1 MTGEP
6 RPAVVI
12 LSEAARETGERIAR
26 ALGGELHG
34 AAARVAGADVSFT
47 EAKAHLQSLFLA
59 GRPVVAVMASGAL
72 IRILAPVLA
81 DKHREPPVLAVSE
94 DGSSVVPLLGG
105 HHGANDLARQI
116 ASELGGHAAITTAGD
131 LKFGVAL
138 DQPPAGYVLA
148 NPGNAK
154 AVMAELV
161 AGAGVRLTLGVPCS
175 DTPLWPAGHLPLKGG
190 DRIAAGVSTVAV
202 GSGDAERDSQP
213 ISPLEGEMAGR
224 PEGGMSRTTGSRETP
239 IAAWLHNSRLPFDKE
254 ARVTLT
260 VTDTQKKPDG
270 LELVYHPK
278 TLVLG
283 MGCERHAS
291 AEEAIALAEQAL
303 QTAGLARESL
313 AAVVSIDLKA
323 DEAAIHAVARHFG
336 VPARFFTAA
345 RLEQEAPRLKNPSDV
360 VFAEVGCHGVAEGA
374 ALAATG
380 ASGELV
386 VAKIKSKGATAAIA
400 RAADLVDPDNIGRA
414 RGKLFVVGIG
424 PGADQWRSPEVSQM
438 VAASTDLVGY
448 SLYLDLLG
456 PLAEGKVRHDF
467 DLGKEE
473 ARVVHAME
481 LAGEG
486 KAVSLVCSGDAGI
499 YAMATLVFEL
509 FDKGGITDAASR
521 IEVQVS
527 PGISAL
533 QAAAARVGAP
543 LGHDFCTISLSDL
556 LTPWEHIQRR
566 VKAAGEGDFVIAFY
580 NPVSMKRRTQLA
592 YARDELVK
600 HRPQD
605 TPVILATNLGR
616 EGELV
621 RVVPLGEL
629 NVDDV
634 DMLTVVVVGSSE
646 SRTVR
651 TGDGKTWVYTPRGY
665 SGKAGSGMKGSE
677 A

>member
-1 MTGEP
+1 MTGISASLAK
-6 RPAVVI
+6 PAVVI
-12 LSEAARETGERIAR
+12 LSEAAASLGRRIA
-26 ALGGELHG
+26 ADIGGELHG
-34 AAARVAGADVSFT
+34 AAARVEEADVRFAS
-47 EAKAHLQSLFLA
+47 AKDHVQALFAA
-59 GRPVVAVMASGAL
+59 GRPIIAVMASGAL
-72 IRILAPVLA
+72 IRLLAPLLS
-81 DKHREPPVLAVSE
+81 DKHSEPPVLAVAE

-116 ASELGGHAAITTAGD
+116 ATTLGAHAAITTAGD

-138 DQPPAGYVLA
+138 DQPPESYVLA
-148 NPGNAK
+148 NPERAK

-161 AGAGVRLTLGVPCS
+161 AGA
-175 DTPLWPAGHLPLKGG
+175 
-190 DRIAAGVSTVAV
+190 
-202 GSGDAERDSQP
+202 DAR
-213 ISPLEGEMAGR
+213 LEGASAE
-224 PEGGMSRTTGSRETP
+224 
-239 IAAWLHNSRLPFDKE
+239 WLTQSRLPFEQE

-260 VTDTQKKPDG
+260 VTDQQKTAG
-270 LELVYHPK
+270 ELELVYHPK

-283 MGCERHAS
+283 MGCERHAKP
-291 AEEAIALAEQAL
+291 EEAIALAEEAL
-303 QTAGLARESL
+303 SKGGFAKTSL
-313 AAVVSIDLKA
+313 AAVCSIDLKA
-323 DEAAIHAVARHFG
+323 DETAIHAVAAHFG

-345 RLEQEAPRLKNPSDV
+345 TLEAEAPRLKNPSEV

-374 ALAATG
+374 ALAAVG

-386 VAKIKSKGATAAIA
+386 VEKIKSKGATAAIA
-400 RAADLVDPDNIGRA
+400 RAADIIDPKTTGRA
-414 RGKLFVVGIG
+414 RGTLFVVGIG
-424 PGADQWRSPEVSQM
+424 PGSEGWRSPEVSRM
-438 VAASTDLVGY
+438 VQASTDLVGY

-456 PLAEGKVRHDF
+456 PLADGKTRHDF

-486 KAVSLVCSGDAGI
+486 KTVALVCSGDAGI

-509 FDKGGITDAASR
+509 FDKGGITDGASR

-533 QAAAARVGAP
+533 QAAAARIGAP

-592 YARDELVK
+592 YARDELLK
-600 HRPQD
+600 YRPAS

-616 EGELV
+616 EGETV
-621 RVVPLGEL
+621 RTVPLGEL

-646 SRTVR
+646 SRTVT

-665 SGKAGSGMKGSE
+665 SGKADSGMKGSE

>member
-1 MTGEP
+1 MTDIAAS
-6 RPAVVI
+6 PAKPVVVI
-12 LSEAARETGERIAR
+12 LSEAAASLGRRIA
-26 ALGGELHG
+26 ADIGGELHG
-34 AAARVAGADVSFT
+34 AAARVEEADVRFAS
-47 EAKAHLQSLFLA
+47 AKDHVQALFAA
-59 GRPVVAVMASGAL
+59 GRPIVAVMASGAL
-72 IRILAPVLA
+72 IRLVAPLLS
-81 DKHREPPVLAVSE
+81 DKHSEPPVLAVAE

-116 ASELGGHAAITTAGD
+116 ASVLGAHAAITTAGD

-138 DQPPAGYVLA
+138 DQPPEGYVLA
-148 NPGNAK
+148 NPDSAK

-161 AGAGVRLTLGVPCS
+161 AGAGAR
-175 DTPLWPAGHLPLKGG
+175 
-190 DRIAAGVSTVAV
+190 
-202 GSGDAERDSQP
+202 
-213 ISPLEGEMAGR
+213 LEGA
-224 PEGGMSRTTGSRETP
+224 S
-239 IAAWLHNSRLPFDKE
+239 AAWLIQSRLPFEQE

-260 VTDTQKKPDG
+260 VTDQQKTAG
-270 LELVYHPK
+270 ELELVYHSK

-283 MGCERHAS
+283 MGCERHAKP
-291 AEEAIALAEQAL
+291 EEAIALAEEAL
-303 QTAGLARESL
+303 AKGGFAKESL
-313 AAVVSIDLKA
+313 AAVCSIDLKA
-323 DEAAIHAVARHFG
+323 DETAIHAVAAHFG

-345 RLEQEAPRLKNPSDV
+345 TLEAEAPRLKNPSEV

-374 ALAATG
+374 ALAAVG
-380 ASGELV
+380 ELGELV
-386 VAKIKSKGATAAIA
+386 VEKIKSKGATAAIA
-400 RAADLVDPDNIGRA
+400 RAADIIDPKTVGRA
-414 RGKLFVVGIG
+414 RGTLFVVGIG
-424 PGADQWRSPEVSQM
+424 PGSEGWRSPEVSRM
-438 VAASTDLVGY
+438 VQASTELVGY
-448 SLYLDLLG
+448 SLYLELLG
-456 PLAEGKVRHDF
+456 PLADGKTRHDF

-486 KAVSLVCSGDAGI
+486 KTVALVCSGDAGI

-509 FDKGGITDAASR
+509 FDKRGITDGASR

-533 QAAAARVGAP
+533 QAAAARIGAP

-556 LTPWEHIQRR
+556 LTPWAHIQRR

-592 YARDELVK
+592 YARDELLK
-600 HRPQD
+600 YRPAS

-616 EGELV
+616 EGETV
-621 RVVPLGEL
+621 RTVPLGQL

-646 SRTVR
+646 SRTVT

-665 SGKAGSGMKGSE
+665 SGKADSGMKGSE
-677 A
+677 T

>member
-1 MTGEP
+1 MTGLSATATAAAKP
-6 RPAVVI
+6 VVVV
-12 LSEAARETGERIAR
+12 LSDAAASLGRRIATEID
-26 ALGGELHG
+26 GELHG
-34 AAARVAGADVSFT
+34 AAARVSEADLRFDS
-47 EAKAHLQSLFLA
+47 AKDHVQGLFAA
-59 GRPVVAVMASGAL
+59 GRPIVAVMASGAL
-72 IRILAPVLA
+72 IRLLAPLLS
-81 DKHREPPVLAVSE
+81 DKQAEPPVLVVAE

-105 HHGANDLARQI
+105 HHGANDLARLI
-116 ASELGGHAAITTAGD
+116 AAAIGAHAAITTAGD

-138 DQPPAGYVLA
+138 DQPPVGLVLA
-148 NPGNAK
+148 NPEGAK

-161 AGAGVRLTLGVPCS
+161 AGAGVRLGVDS
-175 DTPLWPAGHLPLKGG
+175 AAATPLWPAGHLPHKEGEQTTA
-190 DRIAAGVSTVAV
+190 DVAFEAAGETMAH
-202 GSGDAERDSQP
+202 
-213 ISPLEGEMAGR
+213 SPPLWGR
-224 PEGGMSRTTGSRETP
+224 CHEVTEGGAAP
-239 IAAWLHNSRLPFDKE
+239 PAAAWLTLSRLPFQQE
-254 ARVTLT
+254 ARVTLS
-260 VTDTQKKPDG
+260 VTEQQKTAG
-270 LELVYHPK
+270 ELELVYHPK

-283 MGCERHAS
+283 MGCERHAKP
-291 AEEAIALAEQAL
+291 EEAIALAEEAL
-303 QTAGLARESL
+303 AKGGFARESL
-313 AAVVSIDLKA
+313 AAVCSIDLKA
-323 DEAAIHAVARHFG
+323 DETAIHAVAAHFG
-336 VPARFFTAA
+336 VSARFFTAA
-345 RLEQEAPRLKNPSDV
+345 TLEAEAPRLKNPSDV

-374 ALAATG
+374 ALAAVG
-380 ASGELV
+380 ASGELAV
-386 VAKIKSKGATAAIA
+386 EKIKSKGATAAIA
-400 RAADLVDPDNIGRA
+400 RASDIVDVKTTGRA
-414 RGKLFVVGIG
+414 RGTLFVVGIG
-424 PGADQWRSPEVSQM
+424 PGSEGWRSPEVSRM
-438 VAASTDLVGY
+438 VQASTDLVGY

-456 PLAEGKVRHDF
+456 PLAEGKTRHDF

-486 KAVSLVCSGDAGI
+486 KTVALVCSGDAGI

-533 QAAAARVGAP
+533 QAAAARIGAP

-592 YARDELVK
+592 YARDELLK
-600 HRPQD
+600 YRPAS

-616 EGELV
+616 EGETV
-621 RVVPLGEL
+621 RTVPLGEL

-646 SRTVR
+646 SRTVT

-665 SGKAGSGMKGSE
+665 SGKADTGMKSV
-677 A
+677 